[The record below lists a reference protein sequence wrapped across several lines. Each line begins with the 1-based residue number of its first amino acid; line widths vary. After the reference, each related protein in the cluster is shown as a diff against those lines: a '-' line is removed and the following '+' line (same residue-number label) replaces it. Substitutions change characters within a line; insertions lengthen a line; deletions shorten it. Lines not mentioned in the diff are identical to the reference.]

1 MNVLQFTI
9 PVPANKNII
18 LQEERG
24 PFFYP
29 HLHRHTEMQLTWIE
43 KGEGTLVVSNQM
55 YPFSS
60 GDIFCI
66 GANQP
71 HVFKS
76 SPGYFKEPFEQDIKA
91 LTIFFNPS
99 GDLKG
104 LFGLTELSV
113 IQTLFS
119 KYSTGFGIPESAKKE
134 VVSRL
139 KLLFKSEG
147 APLLVG
153 FIELMIH
160 ITQIKNLKLLS
171 ANGDLGLV
179 SENEGVKISQIYHY
193 IMTNYNKEITLEE
206 ISKKANMTPPAFC
219 RYFKK
224 RTLRTFISFLNEVR
238 VNEACQQLVKEGS
251 ESSKSLIA
259 YNCGFN
265 NVTHFNRVFRAMMG
279 KSPSEYLNNYLSA
292 TYIH

>member
-18 LQEERG
+18 LKEENE

-43 KGEGTLVVSNQM
+43 KGEGTLVVNNQM

-76 SPGYFKEPFEQDIKA
+76 SPDYFVEPFKKHIKA

-99 GDLKG
+99 GDLKN
-104 LFGLTELSV
+104 LFGLTELAL

-119 KYSTGFGIPESAKKE
+119 KYSTGFCVPESAKKE
-134 VVSRL
+134 VVSRF

-147 APLLVG
+147 TLLLIG
-153 FIELMIH
+153 FIELLNH
-160 ITQIKNLKLLS
+160 IAQIRNLKLLS
-171 ANGDLGLV
+171 GNGDLGLV
-179 SENEGVKISQIYHY
+179 SEHEGMKISQIYHY

-238 VNEACQQLVKEGS
+238 VNEACQQLIRAGS
-251 ESSKSLIA
+251 ESSISRIA

-265 NVTHFNRVFRAMMG
+265 NVTHFNRVFRAMLG
-279 KSPSEYLNNYLSA
+279 KSPSEYLNDYLSA

>member
-18 LQEERG
+18 LKEECE

-43 KGEGTLVVSNQM
+43 KGEGTLVVNNQM

-60 GDIFCI
+60 GDIFCV

-76 SPGYFKEPFEQDIKA
+76 SPDYFVEPFRKNIKA

-99 GDLKG
+99 GELKG
-104 LFGLTELSV
+104 LFGLTELGL
-113 IQTLFS
+113 IQTLFN
-119 KYSTGFGIPESAKKE
+119 KYGTGFSIPEPAKKE
-134 VVSRL
+134 IASRF
-139 KLLFKSEG
+139 KALFKSEG
-147 APLLVG
+147 AQLLIG
-153 FIELMIH
+153 FVELVN
-160 ITQIKNLKLLS
+160 QIAQIRNLKLLS
-171 ANGDLGLV
+171 GSGDLGSV
-179 SENEGVKISQIYHY
+179 SEHEGVKISQIYHY
-193 IMTNYNKEITLEE
+193 IMTNYSREITLEE
-206 ISKKANMTPPAFC
+206 ISKKANMTPQAFC

-251 ESSKSLIA
+251 ESSISLIA

-265 NVTHFNRVFRAMMG
+265 NVTHFNRVFKSMMG
-279 KSPSEYLNNYLSA
+279 KSPSEYLNNYMSA
-292 TYIH
+292 IH